1 MKYLQP
7 LIQSLV
13 QQVGVNLKILA
24 RDDGSTDE
32 TVQFLYS
39 QACNVNL
46 SLITGENIGVD
57 RSFKFLMKEAMSYE
71 FDFVAFCDQ
80 DDIWM
85 PDKLIRAV
93 EQLKINKKSHYSSKR
108 LCFDIDVEKA
118 ITYPKK
124 KVYIELKKSIFE
136 NFSSG
141 CTVVVKKDLFY
152 SLVKSRCTEIT
163 GSYDHIIF
171 LMSLILDESYF
182 DQESRIFYRL
192 HENNTVGIKFGY
204 YRSVRKTYKEINRR
218 KNTIGEIVQYL
229 QSSINQNDLQF
240 MIELLRNRNFIQ
252 QVKWCYQLPKMRKTI
267 FEDLVLKIMLII
279 SFKEISIS
287 S

>member
-1 MKYLQP
+1 MKYLEP
-7 LIQSLV
+7 LIQSLD
-13 QQVGVNLKILA
+13 QQVGVNLRILA

-32 TVQFLYS
+32 TVKFLYS
-39 QACNVNL
+39 KAGNVNFN
-46 SLITGENIGVD
+46 LITGENIGAD
-57 RSFKFLMKEAMSYE
+57 NSFKYLMNEATRYD

-93 EQLKINKKSHYSSKR
+93 KQLQINEKSYYSSKR
-108 LCFDIDVEKA
+108 LCFDIDIEKA
-118 ITYPKK
+118 KIYPKRD
-124 KVYIELKKSIFE
+124 VYINFERSIFE
-136 NFSSG
+136 NFSAG
-141 CTVVVKKDLFY
+141 CTVVLNEALFY
-152 SLVKSRCTEIT
+152 SLLNSGCTEIM

-279 SFKEISIS
+279 SFKEITIS